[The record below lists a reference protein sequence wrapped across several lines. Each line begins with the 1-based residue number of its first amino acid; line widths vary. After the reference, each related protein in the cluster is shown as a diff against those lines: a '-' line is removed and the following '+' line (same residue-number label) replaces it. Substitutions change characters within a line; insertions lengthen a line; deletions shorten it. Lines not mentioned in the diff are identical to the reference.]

1 MKIILTLAL
10 LCLCLPLRAQEKGGI
25 VWSETDLRLGTVP
38 LKETA
43 SRMVRYSNRGS
54 KPVVIGKVDYTCGCI
69 QVNFR
74 QTPLL
79 PGGTDSLEVS
89 YRGQEKGVFYKT
101 ITVLWSNGTA
111 NEISVSGNVA
121 GKREY

>member
-1 MKIILTLAL
+1 MRTILILSL

-25 VWSETDLRLGTVP
+25 AWSETDLRLGAVP
-38 LKETA
+38 LKEPV
-43 SRMVRYSNRGS
+43 SRVVRYTNTGN
-54 KPVVIGKVDYTCGCI
+54 KPMVIGKVDYTCGCI
-69 QVNFR
+69 EVKYR
-74 QTPLL
+74 QAPLL